1 MVGIETDVLLAY
13 IDKAGSVAA
22 VLELGA
28 LIWLAKD
35 RSRILESLSEE
46 CKKSDALAEKVI
58 TIVTELRMFLFQR
71 GPLP

>member
-1 MVGIETDVLLAY
+1 MAFEVTVDVVLAY

-35 RSRILESLSEE
+35 RSRILDSLTAE
-46 CKKSDALAEKVI
+46 CQKSDALAEKVI
-58 TIVTELRMFLFQR
+58 TIVAELRMFLFQR
-71 GPLP
+71 GAP